1 MGCTW
6 SSLLCMGF
14 LFLQGLLSCSASLVA
29 KHRLYGMWALVVRH
43 SGSVLV
49 GHGLSCSMAC
59 GIFPDRES
67 NPCPLHWQ
75 ADSYPPYH
83 QGSPRH
89 HPLKKLV
96 CNISVL
102 EIIFLVNNN
111 NTQNERNQNK
121 NIFPDAE
128 KIICSQQTVENTD
141 KKHHQEI
148 IIVDILK
155 PFLQGFFPVCP
166 SI

>member
-1 MGCTW
+1 MVALGLHCCAW
-6 SSLLCMGF
+6 AFSSCRGYSSY
-14 LFLQGLLSCSASLVA
+14 GVSVVA

-43 SGSVLV
+43 SGSVVV
-49 GHGLSCSMAC
+49 GHGLSCSMTW

-67 NPCPLHWQ
+67 NPCPLHRQ

-83 QGSPRH
+83 QGSSRH

-96 CNISVL
+96 CNILAL

-111 NTQNERNQNK
+111 NKQNERKQNK

-128 KIICSQQTVENTD
+128 KITCSQQTVENT
-141 KKHHQEI
+141 KMRNITKR
-148 IIVDILK
+148 
-155 PFLQGFFPVCP
+155 
-166 SI
+166 